1 MEVGELKKKYEQLAK
16 KHKLPSFDELNSDFE
31 IDKLDRESN
40 NLLRAIRKLIM
51 EKIVN
56 SMSFLEMLVNPIN
69 APRMYVPYIATME
82 VGDKKIIDEIYSSLA
97 GLSVLSLELEINSE
111 EKDEAVLIN
120 SVLGKWKELKPKFSQ
135 ILKNIKEPKNSVA
148 KKERSYFG

>member
-1 MEVGELKKKYEQLAK
+1 MEVAELKKKYEQLAK

-69 APRMYVPYIATME
+69 APRMYMPYIVTME
-82 VGDKKIIDEIYSSLA
+82 VMDKKIIDEIYSSLA